1 MDGVAVILQMA
12 TREVGVYSFQ
22 CKSQRKDHPVQIEL
36 KGLHGADILK
46 IEGAKYLKIE
56 LVSRVGKLCMSLLL
70 RICMAFLSE
79 SLKTR
84 NQDQSYNILME
95 LAKMSLIFS

>member
-1 MDGVAVILQMA
+1 MQV
-12 TREVGVYSFQ
+12 
-22 CKSQRKDHPVQIEL
+22 EL
-36 KGLHGADILK
+36 KGLHRSDILK
-46 IEGAKYLKIE
+46 IEGAKYLKIK

-70 RICMAFLSE
+70 RICMAFLSG

-95 LAKMSLIFS
+95 LGKMSLIFSCGQTKALGCCHLG